1 MLINCLTYGNKNF
14 FIFLLTKC
22 TLLLYICPRG
32 ERKLLSKLF
41 SSTRAE
47 LLSLFF
53 NNPESR
59 FYLREIARH
68 IGKDAAGIKRELD
81 SLVAVGLLAIEKR
94 GVQKY
99 YFANK
104 NSPIF
109 SEMKGLIFKTTGV
122 QGSIKVALSRL
133 KGIQQAFIYGSF
145 AKGAEKEDSNINLM
159 VIGQVNIT
167 ELNDVVMGLEEN
179 LKREIDYLVF
189 DEQEYRKR
197 RETKDPFIRE
207 ILRGKKIFLAGRE
220 DDLP

>member
-1 MLINCLTYGNKNF
+1 MRKHNF
-14 FIFLLTKC
+14 FYFLVDKTDTLVVYFVHEVKKVLT
-22 TLLLYICPRG
+22 
-32 ERKLLSKLF
+32 KLF

-47 LLSLFF
+47 LLGLFF
-53 NNPESR
+53 NNPDDR

-81 SLVAVGLLAIEKR
+81 KLVKVGLLAIEKR

-122 QGSIKVALSRL
+122 QGAMKTSLSRL
-133 KGIQQAFIYGSF
+133 KGVKTSFIYGSY

-159 VIGQVNIT
+159 VIGQANIT
-167 ELNDVVMGLEEN
+167 ELNDMVMGLEEK
-179 LKREIDYLVF
+179 LKRDIDYLVF
-189 DEQEYRKR
+189 DEQEYKKRKESR
-197 RETKDPFIRE
+197 DPFIRE
-207 ILRGKKIFLAGRE
+207 LLKGKKIFLVGKE
-220 DDLP
+220 DEL

>member
-1 MLINCLTYGNKNF
+1 MLT
-14 FIFLLTKC
+14 
-22 TLLLYICPRG
+22 
-32 ERKLLSKLF
+32 KLF

-47 LLSLFF
+47 LLGLFF
-53 NNPESR
+53 NNSDDK

-81 SLVAVGLLAIEKR
+81 NLVKIGILAREKR

-99 YFANK
+99 YFANR

-122 QGSIKVALSRL
+122 QGSIKATLSRL
-133 KGIQQAFIYGSF
+133 KGVQAAFIYGSF

-167 ELNDVVMGLEEN
+167 ELNDLVMGLEEK

-197 RETKDPFIRE
+197 KDSKDPFIRE
-207 ILRGKKIFLAGRE
+207 VVKGKKIFLVGKE
-220 DDLP
+220 DEL

>member
-1 MLINCLTYGNKNF
+1 MLF
-14 FIFLLTKC
+14 
-22 TLLLYICPRG
+22 
-32 ERKLLSKLF
+32 KLF

-53 NNPESR
+53 NNPDEK

-81 SLVAVGLLAIEKR
+81 TLMKIGLLTLEKR

-99 YFANK
+99 YFVDK
-104 NSPIF
+104 SSPIF

-122 QGSIKVALSRL
+122 HGAVKAALSRI
-133 KGIQQAFIYGSF
+133 KGVQAAFIYGSY
-145 AKGAEKEDSNINLM
+145 AKGSEKEDSNINLM

-167 ELNDVVMGLEEN
+167 ELNDVVVGLEEK
-179 LKREIDYLVF
+179 LKREIDYQAF

-197 RETKDPFIRE
+197 KEAKDPFIRE
-207 ILRGKKIFLAGRE
+207 IVKGKKIILIGKE
-220 DDLP
+220 DDV

>member
-1 MLINCLTYGNKNF
+1 M
-14 FIFLLTKC
+14 
-22 TLLLYICPRG
+22 
-32 ERKLLSKLF
+32 LSKLF

-53 NNPESR
+53 NNLDSK

-68 IGKDAAGIKRELD
+68 INKDAAGIKRELVT
-81 SLVAVGLLAIEKR
+81 LVKIGLLAQEKR

-99 YFANK
+99 YFADK

-109 SEMKGLIFKTTGV
+109 SEMRGLIFKTTGV
-122 QGSIKVALSRL
+122 QGSVKAALSKL
-133 KGIQQAFIYGSF
+133 KGVQYAFIYGSY

-167 ELNDVVMGLEEN
+167 ELNDLVMALEEK

-197 RETKDPFIRE
+197 KEMKDPFIRE
-207 ILRGKKIFLAGRE
+207 LVKGKKIFLAGKE
-220 DDLP
+220 DEL

>member
-1 MLINCLTYGNKNF
+1 MLT
-14 FIFLLTKC
+14 
-22 TLLLYICPRG
+22 
-32 ERKLLSKLF
+32 KLF

-47 LLSLFF
+47 LLGLFF
-53 NNPESR
+53 NNPDDR

-81 SLVAVGLLAIEKR
+81 NLVKLGLLAKEKR

-109 SEMKGLIFKTTGV
+109 AEMKGLIFKTTGA
-122 QGSIKVALSRL
+122 QGAMKTSLSRL
-133 KGIQQAFIYGSF
+133 KGVLAAFIYGSY

-159 VIGQVNIT
+159 VIGQANIT
-167 ELNDVVMGLEEN
+167 ELNDMVMGLEEK
-179 LKREIDYLVF
+179 LKRDIDYLVF

-197 RETKDPFIRE
+197 KESKDPFVRD
-207 ILRGKKIFLAGRE
+207 LLKGKKIFLVGRE
-220 DDLP
+220 DDL

>member
-1 MLINCLTYGNKNF
+1 MLT
-14 FIFLLTKC
+14 
-22 TLLLYICPRG
+22 
-32 ERKLLSKLF
+32 KLF

-47 LLSLFF
+47 LLGLFF
-53 NNPESR
+53 NNPDDR

-81 SLVAVGLLAIEKR
+81 KLVKLGLLALEKR

-104 NSPIF
+104 SSPIF

-122 QGSIKVALSRL
+122 QGAMKTSLSRL
-133 KGIQQAFIYGSF
+133 KGVKTAFIYGSY

-159 VIGQVNIT
+159 VIGQANIT
-167 ELNDVVMGLEEN
+167 ELNDMVMGLEDK
-179 LKREIDYLVF
+179 LKRDIDYLVF

-197 RETKDPFIRE
+197 KETREPFIRE
-207 ILRGKKIFLAGRE
+207 LLKGKKIFLVGKE
-220 DDLP
+220 DEL

>member
-1 MLINCLTYGNKNF
+1 MLD
-14 FIFLLTKC
+14 
-22 TLLLYICPRG
+22 
-32 ERKLLSKLF
+32 KLF

-53 NNPESR
+53 NNPDNK

-81 SLVAVGLLAIEKR
+81 SLVNIGLLAREKR

-99 YFANK
+99 YSAEK
-104 NSPIF
+104 NSPIY

-122 QGSIKVALSRL
+122 QGSIKATLTRL
-133 KGIQQAFIYGSF
+133 KGVRLAFIYGSY

-167 ELNDVVMGLEEN
+167 ELNDTVMTLEEK

-197 RETKDPFIRE
+197 KDAKDPFIRE
-207 ILRGKKIFLAGRE
+207 IVKGKKIFLVGKE
-220 DDLP
+220 DGLQ

>member
-1 MLINCLTYGNKNF
+1 M
-14 FIFLLTKC
+14 
-22 TLLLYICPRG
+22 
-32 ERKLLSKLF
+32 
-41 SSTRAE
+41 
-47 LLSLFF
+47 FF
-53 NNPESR
+53 NNPDEK

-81 SLVAVGLLAIEKR
+81 TLVKIGLLGREKR

-99 YFANK
+99 YFADK

-109 SEMKGLIFKTTGV
+109 GEMKGLIFKTTGA
-122 QGSIKVALSRL
+122 QGSIKAALSRL
-133 KGIQQAFIYGSF
+133 KGLQTAFIYGSY

-167 ELNDVVMGLEEN
+167 ELNDVVMGLEEK

-197 RETKDPFIRE
+197 KEAKDPFIRD
-207 ILRGKKIFLAGRE
+207 IVKGKKIFLTGKE
-220 DDLP
+220 DDL